1 MRIREMWRRVARTR
15 YTRALEAEVLRLRAE
30 NRALLNSILGIA
42 GVPPIPVTAAD
53 AAPPPFEPGNPGHR
67 GEDTSERS
75 SVHARRAIEG
85 SASSIALPENDKIRH
100 QPTRKAV
107 GLQTA
112 GPTRRRSWQ
121 QINRRLELE
130 SARKKTQSTGE
141 SSDVLGAARMMLQS
155 D

>member
-1 MRIREMWRRVARTR
+1 MSVREVWRRIAATR
-15 YTRALEAEVLRLRAE
+15 YTLALEAEVSRLRAE

-53 AAPPPFEPGNPGHR
+53 TAPPPFEPGNPGHR

-85 SASSIALPENDKIRH
+85 SASSTAHSGNDKVRQ
-100 QPTRKAV
+100 QPKRASTNGQA
-107 GLQTA
+107 A

-121 QINRRLELE
+121 QIHRRLELE
-130 SARKKTQSTGE
+130 SARKKAQSSGE